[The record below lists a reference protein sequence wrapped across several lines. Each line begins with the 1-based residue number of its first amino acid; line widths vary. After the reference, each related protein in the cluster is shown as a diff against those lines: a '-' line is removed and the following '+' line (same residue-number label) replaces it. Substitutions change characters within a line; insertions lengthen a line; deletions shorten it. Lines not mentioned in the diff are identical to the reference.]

1 MKRRLLLGLLAA
13 SLYAGLLPAWA
24 GPLRERILE
33 RLQERRLESSDEQAL
48 LEPGDTE
55 KAHTPAAARVLRDVA
70 YGSDPRQR
78 MDVYLPPQR
87 SRAPQEGK
95 ASERAPVIVMVHG
108 GGWRHGDKGAGA
120 VVNNKVARWVAQGF
134 VFISVN
140 NRLLPDADPLEQ
152 AHDVA
157 RALATAQGRA
167 ASWGADPTRFILM
180 GHSAGAHLVALLNA
194 APSLAAAAGASAW
207 LGTVALDSAA
217 LDVAPIMQAR
227 HYRLYDP
234 AFGTDPLYWRAVS
247 PLQQLQAAARPML
260 LVCSSR
266 REDSCAQADGFAA
279 HAAALGV
286 RAQVLRQ
293 DLSHGDINQT
303 LGQPG
308 AYTQAV
314 EAFMAALDTT
324 VAQRLAPR

>member
-1 MKRRLLLGLLAA
+1 MRCLARFWRVALLFAVLT
-13 SLYAGLLPAWA
+13 PAFA
-24 GPLRERILE
+24 GPLRDRIQE

-48 LEPGDTE
+48 QEPDTAE
-55 KAHTPAAARVLRDVA
+55 KARTPAAARVLRDVA

-78 MDVYLPPQR
+78 MDVYLPPSTR
-87 SRAPQEGK
+87 PGPPAREAADG
-95 ASERAPVIVMVHG
+95 APVIFMVHG
-108 GGWRHGDKGAGA
+108 GGWRHGDKGSGA
-120 VVNNKVARWVAQGF
+120 VVNHKVARWVARGF

-152 AHDVA
+152 ARDVA
-157 RALATAQGRA
+157 RALATAQRQA
-167 ASWGADPTRFILM
+167 ASWGAEPTRFILM

-194 APSLAAAAGASAW
+194 APSLAAPAGASAW

-217 LDVAPIMQAR
+217 LDVAPIMQTR

-234 AFGTDPLYWRAVS
+234 AFGTDPAYWRAVS
-247 PLQQLQAAARPML
+247 PLQQLEATARPVL

-266 REDSCAQADGFAA
+266 RADSCAQADGFAA
-279 HAAALGV
+279 RAATRGV

-308 AYTQAV
+308 PYTQAV
-314 EAFMAALDTT
+314 EAFMATLDPA
-324 VAQRLAPR
+324 VARRLAPR